1 MNDPDNYRGITVL
14 SCSGKLF
21 TSVINDR
28 IHSFLETN
36 DILGNEQSGFR
47 KGHSTMDHVFA
58 VHCLTD
64 VYLQRKKKKLFC
76 AFIDYKK
83 AFDSAQ
89 RGLLWGKLLNSG
101 VNGKVLRVIRD
112 MYAKVKSC
120 VKTRHGLSQFFVSNV
135 GQGKKNSPVLFSL
148 FLNDLKGFVY
158 E

>member
-1 MNDPDNYRGITVL
+1 ML
-14 SCSGKLF
+14 SCFGKLF

-58 VHCLTD
+58 LHCLID
-64 VYLQRKKKKLFC
+64 VYLQRKKKLFC

-83 AFDSAQ
+83 AFDSVQ
-89 RGLLWGKLLNSG
+89 RGLFWEKLLHSG
-101 VNGKVLRVIRD
+101 VKWKVLRVIRD

-135 GQGKKNSPVLFSL
+135 GLRQEENLSPVLFSL
-148 FLNDLKGFVY
+148 FLNDLKGFFN